1 MRNIILKGLSLEF
14 ARLVQSGPNVENGN
28 PRCNLIS
35 QIGQFDHLFTIESE
49 SIALIKISWV
59 QDRRYLVSM

>member
-14 ARLVQSGPNVENGN
+14 ARAVQSGPNVEIGN

-35 QIGQFDHLFTIESE
+35 QIGQIDHLFTS
-49 SIALIKISWV
+49 
-59 QDRRYLVSM
+59 DRSVID